1 MNQPRIGTVVHYRAD
16 DAHTGSHPH
25 TYDDIGNTS
34 RCQAA
39 IVTHHEDNGEAI
51 ALQVASDHGWQEH
64 RYVYPNT
71 SNADPF
77 DHGRWHGADDHNRR
91 PQ

>member
-1 MNQPRIGTVVHYRAD
+1 MSQPRIGTPVHYRAD

-25 TYDDIGNTS
+25 TYDEIGNTS

-51 ALQVASDHGWQEH
+51 GLQVASDHGWQH
-64 RYVYPNT
+64 HSYVYPNT
-71 SNADPF
+71 SPVGQWDTC
-77 DHGRWHGADDHNRR
+77 RWHGIDEH
-91 PQ
+91 